1 MRDSINVI
9 SFSLLENRK
18 EINFTDKKTELEK
31 IKANIA
37 IKQEEKGKY
46 KKKLVQLQNR

>member
-31 IKANIA
+31 IKSNIA

-46 KKKLVQLQNR
+46 EKKLVQLQNR

>member
-46 KKKLVQLQNR
+46 EKKLVQLQNR